1 MPEAMEEVYI
11 GMLGLTDSIPVY
23 DANQNRIKKEVVKIL
38 NAQVNKLGPCL
49 REFHLFTT
57 LIELDLMSNNLVDS
71 DLETLRVSCTLH
83 SLNLSNNDLKEVPLI
98 VENGLRN
105 LTKIIL
111 QGNPSLDIT
120 KCIQNL
126 CGLKKLKHLDLSH
139 TKITTIPEDIRKIQ
153 TLEELN
159 ISDTKILEGEI
170 PVGVFSLKNL
180 KVLITDEAF
189 GRYEGSQLEEL
200 FEDQILENMDIHPTE
215 RGEIFWKYSR
225 GHALKLMKKVKKM
238 EVKKQWPIEG
248 STVLELWL
256 NSSMLGSLGD
266 QGVDDLFKN
275 MRNIQSFKQITLLSL
290 CTNDLYQI
298 PNLRHFDNIRQ
309 LGLCRNNLRMIP
321 AHVLS
326 LPSLTNLYITDNKIE
341 TLVFNVE
348 DFPALEELHLQGNP
362 ICRNYDAADAC
373 LESRKNLMHSQC
385 AIQGLKEVMY
395 RGSNL
400 PRIEQDVEHVEE
412 VGWSIIMDH
421 VCSYVSI
428 SP

>member
-1 MPEAMEEVYI
+1 MEEVYI

-23 DANQNRIKKEVVKIL
+23 DANQNRIKREIVKIL
-38 NAQVNKLGPCL
+38 NAQGNELGPCL

-57 LIELDLMSNNLVDS
+57 LVELDLMSNKLVDA
-71 DLETLRVSCTLH
+71 DLETLHVSCSLR
-83 SLNLSNNDLKEVPLI
+83 SLNLSNNDLQEVPLN
-98 VENGLRN
+98 VENGLKN
-105 LTKIIL
+105 LTKVNL
-111 QGNPSLDIT
+111 QGNPNLNIT

-170 PVGVFSLKNL
+170 PAGVFSLKNL

-200 FEDQILENMDIHPTE
+200 FEDQILDNMNIHPTDK
-215 RGEIFWKYSR
+215 GEIFWKYSR

-238 EVKKQWPIEG
+238 ELKKEWPRKG
-248 STVLELWL
+248 SKVLELWL
-256 NSSMLGSLGD
+256 NSSMLGSLGEK
-266 QGVDDLFKN
+266 GVDDLFKN
-275 MRNIQSFKQITLLSL
+275 MRNIQGFQQITLLSL

-298 PNLRHFDNIRQ
+298 PTLRHFDNIRQ
-309 LGLCRNNLRMIP
+309 LGLCRNNLKAIP

-326 LPSLTNLYITDNKIE
+326 LPNLTNLYITDNQIE
-341 TLVFNVE
+341 TLIFNTD
-348 DFPALEELHLQGNP
+348 DFPALVELHLQGNP
-362 ICRNYDAADAC
+362 ICRDYDAADAC
-373 LESRKNLMHSQC
+373 LESRKNLKHSQC
-385 AIQGLKEVMY
+385 AIQGLKEVMV

-400 PRIEQDVEHVEE
+400 PRAEADECE
-412 VGWSIIMDH
+412 VGWNIKSF
-421 VCSYVSI
+421 SYKILV
-428 SP
+428 P